1 MPTLCCDGANL
12 HYSQTG
18 SGKDIVWVPG
28 GDNIGTDWHY
38 QTDAFDGAFRNTT
51 HDPRGAGR
59 TEALVGPP
67 WSISDMAAD
76 CAQLIEAVCEPP
88 VILVGLS
95 MGALI
100 TQQVA
105 IDYPNLLRCAVPM
118 GTATGGGEGA
128 NYFNDWMVAEV
139 EYRRGGDHLRGDMAV
154 GHYSILMYPPEA
166 LADDDL
172 WPEIK
177 EFVYASY
184 GDRDPDMLVAQW
196 QACIDYNVR
205 DRLPDCL
212 VPMHVFGFSH
222 DLQAPWPYCK
232 EVADRAGNGHFHFFE
247 GLGHLSLVGH
257 RHEQVNAKLA
267 EIFAQYS

>member
-1 MPTLCCDGANL
+1 MPTLRCDGANL
-12 HYSQTG
+12 HYTQTG
-18 SGKDIVWVPG
+18 SGPDIVWVPG
-28 GDNIGTDWHY
+28 GDNIGADWHY
-38 QTDAFDGAFRNTT
+38 QTDAFDGSYHNTT
-51 HDPRGAGR
+51 HDPRGAGG

-105 IDYPNLLRCAVPM
+105 IDYPHLLRCAVPM
-118 GTATGGGEGA
+118 GTGTGGGEGA

-139 EYRRGGDHLRGDMAV
+139 EYRRGGGHLRGDMAV
-154 GHYSILMYPPEA
+154 AHYSILMYPPEA
-166 LADDDL
+166 LADDAL

-184 GDRDPDMLVAQW
+184 GCP
-196 QACIDYNVR
+196 
-205 DRLPDCL
+205 
-212 VPMHVFGFSH
+212 
-222 DLQAPWPYCK
+222 AP
-232 EVADRAGNGHFHFFE
+232 
-247 GLGHLSLVGH
+247 L
-257 RHEQVNAKLA
+257 
-267 EIFAQYS
+267 